1 MKFGDQV
8 LFTESGKE
16 FTATVL
22 SARILDHHMGSNDE
36 PLLSLGFFSEVPGVL
51 GTARQNE
58 LVQFRSD
65 VAHETHEFSPDMASK
80 GLKGIYPGGR
90 WSEIVTAPPA
100 LVATDAGE
108 VIEAPA
114 KELSEG
120 NKAEAEPAADD
131 DASKTDEPKPTLQ

>member
-1 MKFGDQV
+1 MKFGNQV

-22 SARILDHHMGSNDE
+22 SERILDHHMGSNDE

-58 LVQFRSD
+58 LVQFRAD
-65 VAHETHEFSPDMASK
+65 VAHETHEFSPDVASK

-90 WSEIVTAPPA
+90 WKELAGTDAPPT
-100 LVATDAGE
+100 LVATASGE
-108 VIEAPA
+108 VIEAPS

-120 NKAEAEPAADD
+120 KKAEAEPATDEP
-131 DASKTDEPKPTLQ
+131 KTDEPKPTLQ